1 MKKNGKTKKD
11 KKVKEK
17 KNKNIK
23 KGFKFSLFTMLILIS
38 LLPVILSVAVMSGT
52 SLLITK
58 NNLEDG
64 AENTLYIVANN
75 LASYC
80 HENQITAVTA
90 QNYYEYLDS
99 LKEQDI
105 EMAIIIDGAPCATS
119 IKNANDYRI
128 REIEVEK
135 DINSP
140 EMQNGFYDKYVKIDE
155 NVYYGYY
162 VPISADGKIIG
173 TAFAGKL
180 QDNVT
185 GDIKSIVIV
194 FISIAVI
201 LVVIFTVVALICS
214 KGLVKSVAIVA
225 ENVNALSKGD
235 LTKQRTRISSV
246 KEMNKLLQETQSTQ
260 ENLSGTIGKVKA
272 VSQML
277 VGNVNEVTKL
287 SESTSGRAQ
296 HITSS
301 MQELSEATISMA
313 ENVQDINVQML
324 EIGNCVNDIS
334 GNVEHLHNSSE
345 NIQLTSNEAKGY
357 IESIME
363 DSRKS
368 VDAVNSIATQ
378 IKETNASI
386 ARIDEAVA
394 LILSISTQT
403 NLLSLNASIE
413 AARVGAM
420 GRGFAV
426 VAEEI
431 RNLAEQSADG
441 AEMIKN
447 LAGTIME
454 NSKESVKQIEAVR
467 LLILQEQENVLKTQ
481 RKYEE
486 LNNDIDLSV
495 AEIRAIAEK
504 TENLSDYKEHI
515 IENVQGL
522 SAISEENTASNE
534 EVSANIM
541 EIMAEVQLVNDNC
554 ERMNHMAD
562 ELEES
567 VSYFNS

>member
-1 MKKNGKTKKD
+1 MKKNGKTKVD
-11 KKVKEK
+11 KTVRVKES
-17 KNKNIK
+17 K
-23 KGFKFSLFTMLILIS
+23 KGKTGLKLSLFAMLVLIS
-38 LLPVILSVAVMSGT
+38 LVPVILSVAVMSGT
-52 SLLITK
+52 SLVITK
-58 NNLEDG
+58 NNLEEG

-90 QNYYEYLDS
+90 QNYFEYLDS
-99 LKEQDI
+99 LKEQNID
-105 EMAIIIDGAPCATS
+105 MAIIIEGAPCATS

-135 DINSP
+135 DIKSP
-140 EMQNGFYDKYVKIDE
+140 EMVNGFYDKYVEIDE
-155 NVYYGYY
+155 KVYYGYY
-162 VPISADGKIIG
+162 MPISADGEIIG

-180 QDNVT
+180 QNNVT
-185 GDIKSIVIV
+185 GDIKSIVVVFITIAIVLVIV
-194 FISIAVI
+194 FTI
-201 LVVIFTVVALICS
+201 VALLCS
-214 KGLVKSVAIVA
+214 KGLVKSVSAVA
-225 ENVNALSKGD
+225 KNVNALSKGD
-235 LTKQRTRISSV
+235 LTKQSIRISSV
-246 KEMNKLLQETQSTQ
+246 KEMNKLIQETQSTQ
-260 ENLSGTIGKVKA
+260 ENLSDTIGKVKS
-272 VSQML
+272 VSQLL
-277 VGNVNEVTKL
+277 VGNVSEVTAL

-334 GNVEHLHNSSE
+334 GSVEHLYSSSE
-345 NIQLTSNEAKGY
+345 NIQHSSNEAKSF
-357 IESIME
+357 IEAIMS
-363 DSRKS
+363 DSNKS
-368 VDAVNSIATQ
+368 VEAVNDIATQ

-467 LLILQEQENVLKTQ
+467 LLIMQEQENVLKTQ
-481 RKYEE
+481 KKYEE
-486 LNNDIDLSV
+486 LNSDIDLSV

-504 TENLSDYKEHI
+504 TENLSEYKESI

-534 EVSANIM
+534 EVSVNIM

-554 ERMNHMAD
+554 EKINHMAG

-567 VSYFNS
+567 VAYFNN

>member
-1 MKKNGKTKKD
+1 MKKNGRTKVD
-11 KKVKEK
+11 KKVKVKERK
-17 KNKNIK
+17 TDK
-23 KGFKFSLFTMLILIS
+23 KGFKLSLFSMLILIS
-38 LLPVILSVAVMSGT
+38 LLPVILSVAVMSST
-52 SLLITK
+52 SLVITQ

-90 QNYYEYLDS
+90 QNYFEYLDS
-99 LKEQDI
+99 LKNQDI
-105 EMAIIIDGAPCATS
+105 EMAIIIEGAPCATS

-140 EMQNGFYDKYVKIDE
+140 DMQNGFYDKHVEINE

-162 VPISADGKIIG
+162 MPISADGKIIG

-185 GDIKSIVIV
+185 GDIKSIVII
-194 FISIAVI
+194 FITIAVI
-201 LVVIFTVVALICS
+201 LVVVFTVVALLCS
-214 KGLVKSVAIVA
+214 RGLVKSVSTVA
-225 ENVNALSKGD
+225 KNVNALSNGD
-235 LTKQRTRISSV
+235 LTKQNVRASSV
-246 KEMNKLLQETQSTQ
+246 KEMNKLLRETQSTQ
-260 ENLSGTIGKVKA
+260 QNLSDTIGKVKD
-272 VSQML
+272 VSQKL
-277 VGNVNEVTKL
+277 VGNVNEVTAL

-301 MQELSEATISMA
+301 MRELSEATISMA

-324 EIGNCVNDIS
+324 EIGNCVNDITGS
-334 GNVEHLHNSSE
+334 VDHLYSSSE
-345 NIQLTSNEAKGY
+345 NIQQTSTEAKGY
-357 IESIME
+357 IEAIMQ
-363 DSRKS
+363 DSNKS
-368 VDAVNSIATQ
+368 VEAVNDIATQ

-413 AARVGAM
+413 AARVGSL

-447 LAGTIME
+447 LAGTIMQ
-454 NSKESVKQIEAVR
+454 NSKESVKRIEAVR
-467 LLILQEQENVLKTQ
+467 SLIMQEQENVLKTQ

-486 LNNDIDLSV
+486 LSNDIELSV
-495 AEIRAIAEK
+495 AEIKAIAEK

-541 EIMAEVQLVNDNC
+541 EIVEEVQLVNDNC
-554 ERMNHMAD
+554 EKMNHMAG

-567 VSYFNS
+567 VAYFNN

>member
-1 MKKNGKTKKD
+1 MKKSREA
-11 KKVKEK
+11 KKVNNIKEK
-17 KNKNIK
+17 KNVNGKS
-23 KGFKFSLFTMLILIS
+23 GFKFSLFTMLILVS
-38 LLPVILSVAVMSGT
+38 LLPVIVSVAIMSGA
-52 SLLITK
+52 SLVITK
-58 NNLEDG
+58 NSLEDG

-99 LKEQDI
+99 LKEQNI
-105 EMAIIIDGAPCATS
+105 EMAIIIEGAPCATS
-119 IKNANDYRI
+119 IKNTNDYRI

-140 EMQNGFYDKYVKIDE
+140 EMQDGFYDKYVEIDE
-155 NVYYGYY
+155 NVYYGYFM
-162 VPISADGKIIG
+162 PISADGTIIG
-173 TAFAGKL
+173 TAFAGKR
-180 QDNVT
+180 QDDVT

-194 FISIAVI
+194 FVSIAVI
-201 LVVIFTVVALICS
+201 LVVIFTAVAFLCS
-214 KGLVKSVAIVA
+214 RGLVKSVLTVVK
-225 ENVNALSKGD
+225 NVNALSKGD
-235 LTKQRTRISSV
+235 LTKQSTRVSSV
-246 KEMNKLLQETQSTQ
+246 KEMNKLLQETRSTQ
-260 ENLSGTIGKVKA
+260 ETLSGTIGKVKS
-272 VSQML
+272 VSEML
-277 VGNVNEVTKL
+277 VSNVSEVTKL
-287 SESTSGRAQ
+287 SESTNGRAQ
-296 HITSS
+296 HITTS
-301 MQELSEATISMA
+301 MQELSDATISMA

-334 GNVEHLHNSSE
+334 GNVEHLYSSSE
-345 NIQLTSNEAKGY
+345 NIQQTSNEAKNY
-357 IESIME
+357 IESIMD

-368 VDAVNSIATQ
+368 VEAVNDIATQ

-413 AARVGAM
+413 AARVGTL

-447 LAGTIME
+447 LAGIIME

-467 LLILQEQENVLKTQ
+467 TLIIQEQENVLRTQ
-481 RKYEE
+481 RKYDE
-486 LNNDIDLSV
+486 LNNDIELSV
-495 AEIRAIAEK
+495 AEIKAIAEK

-534 EVSANIM
+534 EVNANIM
-541 EIMAEVQLVNDNC
+541 EIMAEVQLVNENC
-554 ERMNHMAD
+554 EKMNNMAGV
-562 ELEES
+562 LEES
-567 VSYFNS
+567 VAYFNN